1 MREKED
7 GKVRLLIVSTE
18 MHMGGVTTALLALL
32 RSIDYGRLDVDLLLY
47 DHHGV
52 LQSEIPPEVRVL
64 PPAAGTGGGK
74 RLRKMLSPRYVLE
87 RLKALWLESR
97 GKRLEGLQVRARN
110 GARYTPPLDGDYDL
124 AISFIEFW
132 PLYYTADRV
141 RARHKLAWIHVD
153 YKNCGLSVRRDE
165 GAFPAYDRIVMVSEE
180 CVRNFRTLSAKFAD
194 RAVYLP
200 NLVSEKVIR
209 DRAASAAVASAIAAS
224 AIAASAIALP
234 DRGGRKL
241 VTVARLQLSHKGL
254 DRGVRAF
261 DRLRRRGLMEGVTWS
276 IIGDGEDRETLRALI
291 ERLGRGKEIFLLG
304 QMLNPLPLVA
314 RADAFLM
321 TSWYEGKPMAV
332 TEAQILGLPVLATRY
347 ASASEQ
353 ITDGVDGLI
362 VENSE
367 AGIERGLE
375 RLLETPGLLEK
386 MSAQVRRRHYGNE
399 TEMERYYDLFREVGV
414 PVSRKKGAEE
424 RA

>member
-7 GKVRLLIVSTE
+7 APVRLLIVSTE

-32 RSIDYGRLDVDLLLY
+32 RSIDYGRFDVDLLLY

-64 PPAAGTGGGK
+64 PPAAGTGRGK
-74 RLRKMLSPRYVLE
+74 RLRKMISTGYVLE
-87 RLKALWLESR
+87 RLKALWLEGR

-132 PLYYTADRV
+132 PLYYTAERV

-153 YKNCGLSVRRDE
+153 YKNCDLSVRRDE

-209 DRAASAAVASAIAAS
+209 DRAASTVVASAA
-224 AIAASAIALP
+224 ALP

-276 IIGDGEDRETLRALI
+276 IIGDGEDRKTLQALI

-314 RADAFLM
+314 GADAFLM

-386 MSAQVRRRHYGNE
+386 LSAQARLRHYGNE